1 MPTGKS
7 YSSKS
12 NEDKIKA
19 AHKAGKISDKQMKA
33 LPEGLLLGIAKKGDK
48 KGGIKEKRKKSSGKP
63 GRPKKGSKVTIE
75 E

>member
-7 YSSKS
+7 YSSKA

-19 AHKAGKISDKQMKA
+19 AVKSGKISEKQMKA
-33 LPEGLLLGIAKKGDK
+33 LPEGLLLGIVKRAEGGVKK
-48 KGGIKEKRKKSSGKP
+48 KRKT
-63 GRPKKGSKVTIE
+63 KKGSKVTIE